1 MVRGHGAGCEA
12 YGRRDEGENPE
23 HESTQYNGTAANKNA
38 VLAVLLVMRKPVT
51 ALRLRALTIVTTIA
65 MLAGV
70 NGLATGEAA
79 TTPMAAKVTSTVKA

>member
-1 MVRGHGAGCEA
+1 MQTHTDRIMNTQQTSTLFSIFGA
-12 YGRRDEGENPE
+12 
-23 HESTQYNGTAANKNA
+23 A
-38 VLAVLLVMRKPVT
+38 VM
-51 ALRLRALTIVTTIA
+51 TIA

>member
-1 MVRGHGAGCEA
+1 MTTQQASTSFSIFGA
-12 YGRRDEGENPE
+12 
-23 HESTQYNGTAANKNA
+23 A
-38 VLAVLLVMRKPVT
+38 VM
-51 ALRLRALTIVTTIA
+51 TIA